1 MMMTQRRTSL
11 HDIEYLSA
19 YLDGQLSSHQRKVL
33 EARLRREAGLQKQLK
48 GLQTTRALLHD
59 SGRLRS
65 PRNFTLSPK
74 TAGIRTSARL
84 PALFGAVSAL
94 SSALLVIF
102 VIGSLLL
109 SNNAQPAS
117 LAGDDQAMPVEV
129 EVVESEVEA
138 LSMAQ
143 GATTPTEPVLMGAA
157 PPSEETSRIVEP
169 SPEAFLVPPAA
180 SYPAPEDAAA
190 LEIQAPATATPTL
203 RPTSTPLSTA
213 LPTDLPRP
221 TPSPYEVALPG
232 VTAAGSGEGSLPE
245 GTSAKAP
252 EPTPPPA
259 ASPLSTVLFTG
270 EMILA
275 GVALVTAITALIL
288 LLRSRR

>member
-1 MMMTQRRTSL
+1 MTKRRLSL

-19 YLDGQLSSHQRKVL
+19 YLDGQLSPHQRKVL
-33 EARLRREAGLQKQLK
+33 EARLRREAGLQNQLK
-48 GLQTTRALLHD
+48 GLQTTRALLRN
-59 SGRLRS
+59 SGRLRA
-65 PRNFTLSPK
+65 PRNFTLSPQ
-74 TAGIRTSARL
+74 TAGIRASSRL

-109 SNNAQPAS
+109 SNTAQPAS
-117 LAGDDQAMPVEV
+117 LAGDDQAMSVEV
-129 EVVESEVEA
+129 KAVESEAEA
-138 LSMAQ
+138 LSMAKDV
-143 GATTPTEPVLMGAA
+143 ATPTEPALLGAA
-157 PPSEETSRIVEP
+157 PPSEETSRIAEP
-169 SPEAFLVPPAA
+169 SLEAFLVPPAA
-180 SYPAPEDAAA
+180 SYPSPEDVAV
-190 LEIQAPATATPTL
+190 LEIQALATATPTP
-203 RPTSTPLSTA
+203 RPTATPPPTA
-213 LPTDLPRP
+213 LPTPL
-221 TPSPYEVALPG
+221 PYEVALPG
-232 VTAAGSGEGSLPE
+232 VMAAGSGEESLPE

>member
-1 MMMTQRRTSL
+1 MTMRRLSL

-19 YLDGQLSSHQRKVL
+19 YLDGQLSPHQRKVL

-59 SGRLRS
+59 SGRLRA
-65 PRNFTLSPK
+65 PRNFTLSPQ

-109 SNNAQPAS
+109 NNTTQPAS
-117 LAGDDQAMPVEV
+117 LAEGDQAMPVEV

-157 PPSEETSRIVEP
+157 PPSEETSRIAEP
-169 SPEAFLVPPAA
+169 TPEAFLIPPAA
-180 SYPAPEDAAA
+180 SYPSPEDVAV
-190 LEIQAPATATPTL
+190 LEIQALATATPTL
-203 RPTSTPLSTA
+203 RPTATPLPTA
-213 LPTDLPRP
+213 LPTQL
-221 TPSPYEVALPG
+221 PYEVALPG
-232 VTAAGSGEGSLPE
+232 VMAAGSGEESLPE
-245 GTSAKAP
+245 GASAKAH

>member
-1 MMMTQRRTSL
+1 MTKRRLSL

-19 YLDGQLSSHQRKVL
+19 YLDGQLSPHQRKVL

-48 GLQTTRALLHD
+48 GLQTTRALLRD
-59 SGRLRS
+59 SGRLRA
-65 PRNFTLSPK
+65 PRNFTLSPQ
-74 TAGIRTSARL
+74 TAGIRASSRL

-109 SNNAQPAS
+109 SNTAQPAS
-117 LAGDDQAMPVEV
+117 LAGDDQAMSVEV
-129 EVVESEVEA
+129 KAVESEAEA
-138 LSMAQ
+138 LSMAKDV
-143 GATTPTEPVLMGAA
+143 ATPTEPALLGAA
-157 PPSEETSRIVEP
+157 PPSEETSRIAEP
-169 SPEAFLVPPAA
+169 SLEAFLVPPAA
-180 SYPAPEDAAA
+180 SYPSPEDVAV
-190 LEIQAPATATPTL
+190 LEIQALATATPTP
-203 RPTSTPLSTA
+203 RPTATPPPTA
-213 LPTDLPRP
+213 LPTPL
-221 TPSPYEVALPG
+221 PYEVALPG
-232 VTAAGSGEGSLPE
+232 VMAAGSGEESLPE

-275 GVALVTAITALIL
+275 GVALMTAITALIL

>member
-1 MMMTQRRTSL
+1 VMMMTQRRLSL

-19 YLDGQLSSHQRKVL
+19 YLDGQLSPHQRKVL
-33 EARLRREAGLQKQLK
+33 EARLRREVGLQKQLE
-48 GLQTTRALLHD
+48 GLQKTRSLLRS
-59 SGRLRS
+59 SGRLHA
-65 PRNFTLSPK
+65 PRNFTLSPQ
-74 TAGIRTSARL
+74 TAGIRASSRL

-109 SNNAQPAS
+109 SNTAQPAS
-117 LAGDDQAMPVEV
+117 LAGDDQAMSVEV
-129 EVVESEVEA
+129 KAVESEAEA
-138 LSMAQ
+138 LSMAKDV
-143 GATTPTEPVLMGAA
+143 ATPTKPALLGAA
-157 PPSEETSRIVEP
+157 PPSEETSRIAEP

-180 SYPAPEDAAA
+180 SYPSPEDVAA
-190 LEIQAPATATPTL
+190 LEIQALATATPTS
-203 RPTSTPLSTA
+203 RPTATPLPTA
-213 LPTDLPRP
+213 LPTPL
-221 TPSPYEVALPG
+221 PYEVALPG
-232 VTAAGSGEGSLPE
+232 VMAAGSGEESLPE

>member
-1 MMMTQRRTSL
+1 MTMRRLSL

-19 YLDGQLSSHQRKVL
+19 YLDGQLSPHQRKVL

-59 SGRLRS
+59 SGRLRA
-65 PRNFTLSPK
+65 PRNFTLSPQ
-74 TAGIRTSARL
+74 TAGIRAPARL
-84 PALFGAVSAL
+84 SALFGAVSAL

-109 SNNAQPAS
+109 SNTTQPAS
-117 LAGDDQAMPVEV
+117 LAEDGQVMSVEV
-129 EVVESEVEA
+129 EAVESEA

-143 GATTPTEPVLMGAA
+143 DAATPTEPVLMGAA
-157 PPSEETSRIVEP
+157 PPSEETSRNVEP

-190 LEIQAPATATPTL
+190 LEIQAVATATPTP
-203 RPTSTPLSTA
+203 RPTATPLPTA
-213 LPTDLPRP
+213 LPTPL
-221 TPSPYEVALPG
+221 PYEVALPG
-232 VTAAGSGEGSLPE
+232 VTAAGSGEGTLPE

-259 ASPLSTVLFTG
+259 TSPLSTVLFTG

>member
-1 MMMTQRRTSL
+1 MTMRRLSL

-19 YLDGQLSSHQRKVL
+19 YLDGQLSPHQRKVL
-33 EARLRREAGLQKQLK
+33 EARLRREVGLQKQLK

-59 SGRLRS
+59 SGRLRA
-65 PRNFTLSPK
+65 PRNFTLSPQ
-74 TAGIRTSARL
+74 TAGIRRSARL

-109 SNNAQPAS
+109 SKTTQPAS
-117 LAGDDQAMPVEV
+117 LAEGDQAMPVEV
-129 EVVESEVEA
+129 VESEAEA

-143 GATTPTEPVLMGAA
+143 GATTPTEPALMGAA
-157 PPSEETSRIVEP
+157 PPSEETSRIAEP

-180 SYPAPEDAAA
+180 SYPSPEDVAV
-190 LEIQAPATATPTL
+190 LEIQALATVTPTPRPTATPL
-203 RPTSTPLSTA
+203 PTA
-213 LPTDLPRP
+213 LPTYPLRP

-232 VTAAGSGEGSLPE
+232 VSVAGSGDGSLPE